1 MVSRNGLAI
10 FLALGCMTESD
21 YTLTGHF
28 KRAVIIG
35 GCAVILVLL
44 LMIISESGLRDW
56 ERFQED
62 YRSLL
67 SDTLPDGG
75 KIQIRQIERAELQL
89 VDRCPT
95 CHIGLYDSRLI
106 NQPLPLSSHPG
117 DWFITHNPDNYG
129 CSACHGGRGRALDIA
144 HAHDTSINNPFLPSR
159 QTWAYCGKCHL
170 TIFPSDFSLT
180 GADRLAAGRTIFLEN
195 GCQGCHRI
203 RRVGGMH
210 GPDLT
215 DLGSR
220 TLASFDFH
228 NINGPYRI
236 EIWHREHLRRPQD
249 ISTGSVMP
257 AYHLRE
263 SDIDDL
269 ILFLRGQFRP
279 RFPLRYIAMPMIR
292 EFKNERSEI
301 AHDQL
306 FSRLCSGCHG
316 TGGMPDSTRTVPFYV
331 PALANPDFQAVA
343 SRDYIAFT
351 LTEGRS
357 GRYMHAWTSEV
368 SGLIASEILALMSSV
383 RVMRPPGPDLNRI
396 RRESG
401 ISGPGAELFSENCRM
416 CHETGEGI
424 RLAPNI
430 LSDGFLTLATD
441 SYILANIVDGRAN
454 TAMPAWR
461 TFSERQLADLLM
473 YIRSQQIDPMRPLPA
488 VQLNGNI
495 SRGDSLF
502 YYSCSRCHGENG
514 AGGIGPAILNRD
526 FLRMTGPAFIVATI
540 TYGRAHSA
548 MFGLSGRG
556 IKNTAGHKREIT
568 DIVTYMYSRQDSI
581 ADYIPAGM
589 VLGNPD
595 RGKSLFYRRCTE
607 CHGQYGEGSKGPALN
622 NQEFLNA
629 ASNGYILA
637 TISIGRRGTRMPS
650 WGRGTADYPLLTP
663 QERQDIVAWIRQ
675 WQTIRIKRDKR
686 WID

>member
-1 MVSRNGLAI
+1 
-10 FLALGCMTESD
+10 MTESE
-21 YTLTGHF
+21 YTFTGYF
-28 KRAVIIG
+28 KRVVIIG

-44 LMIISESGLRDW
+44 LMMISESELRDW
-56 ERFQED
+56 ERYQVD
-62 YRSLL
+62 YQAIL
-67 SDTLPDGG
+67 SDKAPADG
-75 KIQIRQIERAELQL
+75 KIQIRQIEKPDLQL

-95 CHIGLYDSRLI
+95 CHIGLYDSRM
-106 NQPLPLSSHPG
+106 NDQPRPLSSHPG
-117 DWFITHNPDNYG
+117 GWIISHNPDIYG
-129 CSACHGGRGRALDIA
+129 CSTCHGGRGRALDIV
-144 HAHDTSINNPFLPSR
+144 HAHDTSINNPFLSSR
-159 QTWAYCGKCHL
+159 QTWAYCGKCHM

-203 RRVGGMH
+203 RGVGGIH

-220 TLASFDFH
+220 TLASFDFRK
-228 NINGPYRI
+228 INGRHDI
-236 EIWHREHLRRPQD
+236 EIWHREHLRRPQE
-249 ISTGSVMP
+249 IATGSIMP
-257 AYHLRE
+257 AFHIGEPHLN
-263 SDIDDL
+263 DL
-269 ILFLRGQFRP
+269 VLFLRGQFRP
-279 RFPLRYIAMPMIR
+279 RFPLQYISMPMIR

-316 TGGMPDSTRTVPFYV
+316 TSGMPDSGQTVPFYV
-331 PALANPDFQAVA
+331 PMLANPDFQAVA
-343 SRDYIAFT
+343 SWDYIAFT
-351 LTEGRS
+351 LSEGRS

-368 SGLIASEILALMSSV
+368 SGLNAAEILALISAV
-383 RVMRPPGPDLNRI
+383 RVMRPAGPDVNRI
-396 RRESG
+396 RRGSGTTESG
-401 ISGPGAELFSENCRM
+401 AKIFSDNCRM
-416 CHETGEGI
+416 CHAADEGI

-430 LSDGFLTLATD
+430 LSDGFLALATD
-441 SYILANIVDGRAN
+441 SYILTNIIDGRAN

-461 TFSERQLADLLM
+461 IFSEKQLADLLA
-473 YIRSQQIDPMRPLPA
+473 YIRSGQVDAMRPLPA
-488 VQLNGNI
+488 IQLNGNI
-495 SRGDSLF
+495 IRGDSLF

-526 FLRMTGPAFIVATI
+526 FLRMTEPGFIVATI

-548 MFGLSGRG
+548 MFGLSSRG
-556 IKNTAGHKREIT
+556 VKNTPGYRGEVS

-581 ADYIPAGM
+581 PEFIPAGM
-589 VLGNPD
+589 VLGDPE
-595 RGKSLFYRRCTE
+595 RGKSLFYRRCAE

-629 ASNGYILA
+629 ASNGYIIA
-637 TISIGRRGTRMPS
+637 TISLGRRGTRMPS
-650 WGRGTADYPLLTP
+650 WGRGTADYPALTP

-675 WQTIRIKRDKR
+675 WQTIRIKRDKK